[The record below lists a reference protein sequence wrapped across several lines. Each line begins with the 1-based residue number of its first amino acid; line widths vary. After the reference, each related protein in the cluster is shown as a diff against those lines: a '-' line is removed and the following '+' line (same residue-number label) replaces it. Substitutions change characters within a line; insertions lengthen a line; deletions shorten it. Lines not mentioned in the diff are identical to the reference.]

1 MIWNEEYQSFVSTED
16 RFPLIAINDEPIN
29 KVLTMYTEYKMPAGG
44 DDRFYLYI
52 KASADLW
59 YFFGYQAGV
68 LNVVSSSTKFNDAL
82 GGLKAKETQIKMP
95 DGELYEI
102 VAANPSLANAFVS
115 RVKEGR
121 QKGN

>member
-1 MIWNEEYQSFVSTED
+1 
-16 RFPLIAINDEPIN
+16 LA
-29 KVLTMYTEYKMPAGG
+29 
-44 DDRFYLYI
+44 
-52 KASADLW
+52 
-59 YFFGYQAGV
+59 
-68 LNVVSSSTKFNDAL
+68 
-82 GGLKAKETQIKMP
+82 GLKAKETQIKMP